1 MQDNALLLDT
11 ATAQSSSSVLDDAAL
26 LATASAITADMLT
39 PADRGPGALF
49 SEASLLDSSKEG
61 NHSTEQSFLCFA
73 PSERYSD
80 EGALLTPV
88 QMLTNRVLSEQPALN
103 NAMQRG
109 NQLVEGASEVV
120 AQATTFTKGVA
131 AETVQDISESAR
143 EWLRTAEDAWL
154 APDNATRIA
163 LRQRADRLAD
173 GVGDL
178 IKGIDDSDRM
188 KIVRSYWQK
197 ASEAFNNLTNSL
209 YSELG
214 YVETT
219 TANTADSALEKAEQR
234 LRENLTELRLSDRFE
249 KTVNTALGQVDT
261 QTAQSV
267 VDSFISGESVPEIT
281 VVEANVLKGDAA
293 FGDNTIFVSE
303 SYLTQNSENPDAID
317 AVLLEEAGHYFDKTL
332 NTTDAAGDE
341 GNIFARLAL
350 GEVLS
355 AEVLQQL
362 KLEDD
367 RSTIAYNGQY
377 IEVENFWDSISSGFD
392 SFTSTVS
399 DYASSSYDTV
409 SDYASDTYD
418 TVSDYASDTFD
429 RVRDYASFTYDTVSD
444 YASSS
449 YDTACDYASDTYD
462 TVSDYASDTYDTV
475 SDYASSTYDAVS
487 DYASDTYDTVSDYA
501 SSTYDAVSD
510 YASDTYDTV
519 SDYAS
524 NTYDSVSDF
533 ASNTYDMVSDYAS
546 DTYDTVS
553 DYTSAAYDTVTDFAS
568 DTYDTAVDYA
578 SDTYDTVTD
587 FAADTYDAAV
597 DTFDTVTETVTDT
610 VVDTYDSGVE
620 MATEAVDDLT
630 TFASDSYDAVTDSL
644 SNAWDTAVET
654 VDDVGEALV
663 DAKDATVEFVTEDAP
678 EWIAET
684 AIDVKDAT
692 VEFVTED
699 VPEWIA
705 ENETTVNRV
714 VGGVQAVGGVGEMVV
729 GAALVPTGAASFGA
743 GTVAGGVVM
752 AHGADTTWAG
762 LKALWTGE
770 SQETYTQ
777 QGVTAIADAIP
788 GVETDT
794 AESIGMWTDLGL
806 GIAGPLGAARAIT
819 SSADNVITGVTDNVV
834 ANSLDNVATPAL
846 DEVAVGAA
854 DNVATGAL
862 DDTVDETLEGAAST
876 ADEFANGAGNGD
888 IPDVATS
895 PDDSPFYEVGFEAQ
909 LEAGRDFPGVS
920 DRRHFQESNRQL
932 HEAMQVD
939 ADFAQGMEDLYPG
952 ITEGVAPGSR
962 GAYPRRAPTSATT
975 WHHEPYREGAM
986 QLVPRS
992 QHTAPGPVQNS
1003 LHPDGRGGMQNW
1015 GGGR

>member
-26 LATASAITADMLT
+26 LATASAMTADMLT
-39 PADRGPGALF
+39 PADRGPSALF

-61 NHSTEQSFLCFA
+61 SHSTEQSFLCFA
-73 PSERYSD
+73 LSERYSD

-109 NQLVEGASEVV
+109 NQIVEGASEVV
-120 AQATTFTKGVA
+120 AQATTLTKGVA
-131 AETVQDISESAR
+131 AETAQDISKSAR

-188 KIVRSYWQK
+188 KTVRSYWQK
-197 ASEAFNNLTNSL
+197 ASESFNNLTNSL

-219 TANTADSALEKAEQR
+219 AANTADSALEKAEQR
-234 LRENLTELRLSDRFE
+234 LRENLTDLRSSDRFE
-249 KTVNTALGQVDT
+249 ETVKTAFGQVDT

-267 VDSFISGESVPEIT
+267 VDSFISGEAVPEIT

-293 FGDNTIFVSE
+293 FGSSTIFVSE

-332 NTTDAAGDE
+332 NTTDSAGDE

-350 GEVLS
+350 GEVL
-355 AEVLQQL
+355 AGDVLQQL

-418 TVSDYASDTFD
+418 TVSDYAS
-429 RVRDYASFTYDTVSD
+429 STYEAVSN
-444 YASSS
+444 
-449 YDTACDYASDTYD
+449 
-462 TVSDYASDTYDTV
+462 YASDTYDTV

-501 SSTYDAVSD
+501 SD
-510 YASDTYDTV
+510 
-519 SDYAS
+519 
-524 NTYDSVSDF
+524 TYDSVTDF
-533 ASNTYDMVSDYAS
+533 ASNTYDTVSDYAS

-578 SDTYDTVTD
+578 SDTYDTATD
-587 FAADTYDAAV
+587 FAADTYDTAV

-610 VVDTYDSGVE
+610 VVDAYDSGVE

-630 TFASDSYDAVTDSL
+630 TFASDSYDTVTDNL

-654 VDDVGEALV
+654 VDDVGETLV

-770 SQETYTQ
+770 AQETYTQ

-862 DDTVDETLEGAAST
+862 DDTVDETLEGVAST

-888 IPDVATS
+888 IPDVATR

-909 LEAGRDFPGVS
+909 LEAGRDFPDVS

-962 GAYPRRAPTSATT
+962 GAYPRRAPTSETT